1 MTYLEIFFQ
10 VMQIMHLVIVIWKGV
25 RKVVVIILCLHQTL
39 LITSKSETRVLT
51 FAITRDLKTNLF
63 LSGTNLSTENI
74 VRNYFGDL
82 L

>member
-39 LITSKSETRVLT
+39 LITSKLETRVSN
-51 FAITRDLKTNLF
+51 FYNYF
-63 LSGTNLSTENI
+63 LSKIMCPLRILLGI
-74 VRNYFGDL
+74 DL
-82 L
+82 RVCSS